1 MKHLIALA
9 TLLFS
14 YASHAGELKLELI
27 APGLQ
32 GSTLYVAIHSSAAD
46 FPMRDDK
53 AILRRIVATGDA
65 TPLLVADIPSGEYAI
80 SVYADLNG
88 NGKLDTNF
96 IGIPNEPT
104 GASRDASSHFG
115 PPRFKDAAFII
126 GEGVTSQT
134 IHIK

>member
-1 MKHLIALA
+1 MKNLIALA
-9 TLLFS
+9 ALLFS
-14 YASHAGELKLELI
+14 SASQAGELKLELS

-32 GSTLYVAIHSSAAD
+32 GKTLNVAIHSSAAD

-53 AILRRIVATGDA
+53 AIRRRIVATGDV
-65 TPLLVADIPSGEYAI
+65 TMLLLADIPSGEYAI

-115 PPRFKDAAFII
+115 PPGFKDAAFIL
-126 GEGVTSQT
+126 GEGTTSQT

>member
-1 MKHLIALA
+1 MKYPIALA
-9 TLLFS
+9 ALLL
-14 YASHAGELKLELI
+14 ASAGHAGELELALI

-32 GSTLYVAIHSSAAD
+32 GKTLYVAIHSSATD

-53 AILRRIVATGDA
+53 AIRRSIVAAGDR
-65 TPLLVADIPSGEYAI
+65 TILSVRDIPSCTCAI

-96 IGIPNEPT
+96 IGIPSEPT
-104 GASRDASSHFG
+104 GASRDAASRFG
-115 PPRFKDAAFII
+115 PPKFSDAAFDI
-126 GEGVTSQT
+126 GEGVTSHT